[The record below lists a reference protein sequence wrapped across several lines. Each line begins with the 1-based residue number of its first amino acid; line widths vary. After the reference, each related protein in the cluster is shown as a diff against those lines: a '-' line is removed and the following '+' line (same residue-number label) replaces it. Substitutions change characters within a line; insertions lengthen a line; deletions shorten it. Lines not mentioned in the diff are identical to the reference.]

1 LIQAIAGTVIWQGFD
16 VPTDTYLPGM
26 KIGLFGLNTTQ
37 QSFQILTSWASPQN
51 PSRGLFTLSID
62 RIDFTKID
70 VWRGDGLQMH
80 IAFWDGH
87 DLRFIFEN
95 TTTNND
101 YNFSYKSINGSEAY
115 YTFSH
120 NKKYDLMWFVMASTG
135 NLDQYYMV
143 NGNIT
148 SVSHPLCEDSSGGNS
163 GKCLTSLPPMCG
175 DTFNEKNGSLPST
188 AEVESIDIGASDCET
203 LCKSNCSCTA
213 FVSVDSA
220 QSVCQLYYGSQ
231 QELMKIMGKGPGT
244 IYFRSS
250 TNTSG
255 K

>member
-1 LIQAIAGTVIWQGFD
+1 
-16 VPTDTYLPGM
+16 
-26 KIGLFGLNTTQ
+26 
-37 QSFQILTSWASPQN
+37 
-51 PSRGLFTLSID
+51 
-62 RIDFTKID
+62 
-70 VWRGDGLQMH
+70 MH

-163 GKCLTSLPPMCG
+163 GKCLTSLPSMCG

-244 IYFRSS
+244 IYLRSS

>member
-1 LIQAIAGTVIWQGFD
+1 
-16 VPTDTYLPGM
+16 
-26 KIGLFGLNTTQ
+26 
-37 QSFQILTSWASPQN
+37 
-51 PSRGLFTLSID
+51 
-62 RIDFTKID
+62 
-70 VWRGDGLQMH
+70 MH

-95 TTTNND
+95 TTANND
-101 YNFSYKSINGSEAY
+101 YNFSYTSINGSEAY

-135 NLDQYYMV
+135 NLDQYFMV

-148 SVSHPLCEDSSGGNS
+148 STSHALCEDSSGGNS

-175 DTFNEKNGSLPST
+175 NTFNQTNGSLPST
-188 AEVESIDIGASDCET
+188 VKVDSINIGANDCET

-213 FVSVDSA
+213 YVSVQND
-220 QSVCQLYYGSQ
+220 QSVCQLYYGSK
-231 QELMKIMGKGPGT
+231 QELMKMMEIGPGT
-244 IYFRSS
+244 INVRVSA
-250 TNTSG
+250 NTSG